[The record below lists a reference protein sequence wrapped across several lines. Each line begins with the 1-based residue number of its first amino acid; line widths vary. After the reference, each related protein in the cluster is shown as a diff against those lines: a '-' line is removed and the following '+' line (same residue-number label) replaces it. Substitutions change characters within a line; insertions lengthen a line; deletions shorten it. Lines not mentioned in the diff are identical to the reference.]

1 MHHERDI
8 GVIGGGLV
16 GAAIAYGC
24 AVRGAA
30 TVILDEGDVALRA
43 ARGNFGLV
51 WSQGKGDGMPEYAAW
66 TRRSLATWP
75 AFAETIS
82 SEAGRDICY
91 RREGGVSICLGEI
104 EHAHRTAVV
113 HRLHNQSGGPATP
126 VRMLNRAELRDL
138 MPATRFGAE
147 VTGAAYAPEDGHVNP
162 LLLLRG
168 LHAGFQ
174 RAGGCYRPG
183 APVTSIE
190 ATDSGFLLRREADSW
205 CVGRLVIACGLG
217 LPRLAAMLGLAV
229 PVRPVRGQNIVTER
243 LPPLLRL
250 PDPTLR
256 QTAEG
261 VMQIGVTEEDGEWQ
275 TATTLPALA
284 RMAGRAVQVLP
295 ALAEARMV
303 RSWGAL
309 RPMTPD
315 GFPIYGQSALF
326 PGAFAATCHS
336 GVTLAAVHAGV
347 LAEAVLAGTLP
358 ADLTALG
365 PDRFHAAAA

>member
-1 MHHERDI
+1 MHHNSDI

-24 AVRGAA
+24 AIRGAD
-30 TVILDEGDVALRA
+30 TVVLDEGDLALRA

-51 WSQGKGDGMPEYAAW
+51 WSQGKGDGMPAYAAW
-66 TRRSLATWP
+66 TRRSLALWP
-75 AFAETIS
+75 DFAETIS
-82 SEAGRDICY
+82 AEAGRDIGY
-91 RREGGVSICLGEI
+91 RRAGGVSICVGAV
-104 EHAHRTAVV
+104 EHAQRAAAV

-126 VRMLNRAELRDL
+126 VRMLDRAELRAL
-138 MPATRFGAE
+138 MPGTQFGPE
-147 VTGAAYAPEDGHVNP
+147 VTGAGYAPDDGHVNP

-174 RAGGCYRPG
+174 RAGGRYRPG
-183 APVTSIE
+183 AAVTRIE
-190 ATDSGFLLRREADSW
+190 ATDQGFVLHRETDCW
-205 CVGRLVIACGLG
+205 QVRRLVIACGLG
-217 LPRLAAMLGLAV
+217 LPRLAPQLGLSV

-243 LPPLLRL
+243 LPPLLPL

-303 RSWGAL
+303 RAWGAL

-315 GFPIYGQSALF
+315 GFPIYGQSAVY

-336 GVTLAAVHAGV
+336 GVTLSAVHAGV
-347 LAEAVLAGTLP
+347 LAEAVLAGALP
-358 ADLTALG
+358 PDLTDLG
-365 PDRFHAAAA
+365 PDRFQAAAA